1 MAGPAYI
8 IIASFLWALDGLLRR
23 SLQTLPPLTIVF
35 LEHAVGFGLLLPFLP
50 SVLKEVKKFPLRDI
64 AWSAWIALFSGVL
77 GTLWFTTALLEIQF
91 IPFSVVFLLQKL
103 QPIFVFLASLLFL
116 GERPKRERLFWSGVA
131 IVAAYFVTFPLG
143 RVDLDTGAGTV
154 TAALYA
160 LGAAFAWGTSTV
172 FSRLLLQNQ
181 SYKASLFM
189 RFGLASV
196 IAGLLFFVIPEQQV
210 VAQVSAQQLGTLFV
224 IALSTGMVALGLY
237 YKGLA
242 RTSPSVS
249 TVLELI
255 FPVTAVLIDVFANDV
270 ILHPTQYLA
279 ALVLFYAATHV
290 VRLGKD
296 GLPLIFRSMK
306 VKGDGRG
313 KQLGFPTIN
322 LQIPWNL
329 VLTNGIYA
337 CWITIDGVKYAG
349 ALHFGAVPT
358 FDKKER
364 TLEVYVL
371 TEDDLPN
378 EHIQKANIQVEVA
391 AKLREV
397 LKFDSSKALTQQI
410 TKDVQLAKTALG
422 IS

>member
-1 MAGPAYI
+1 MGPAYI
-8 IIASFLWALDGLLRR
+8 VIAAFLWALDGLLRR

-35 LEHAVGFGLLLPFLP
+35 LEHLVGLLLLLPFLP
-50 SVLKEVKKFPLRDI
+50 GIFKEVRKFPARDV

-77 GTLWFTTALLEIQF
+77 GTLWFTIALLEVQF

-103 QPIFVFLASLLFL
+103 QPVFVFLASIFFL
-116 GERPKRERLFWSGVA
+116 GERPKRARFYWSAVA

-143 RVDLDTGAGTV
+143 KVDFNTGAGTV

-189 RFGLASV
+189 RFALASV
-196 IAGLLFFVIPEQQV
+196 IAGLLFIAMPAQQAV
-210 VAQVSAQQLGTLFV
+210 VQVSFEQMRTLFL

-242 RTSPSVS
+242 KTSPSVA
-249 TVLELI
+249 TVLELV

-270 ILHPTQYLA
+270 VLHTSQYIA

-296 GLPLIFRSMK
+296 GLPMFFRSVK

-322 LQIPWNL
+322 LHIPWNL
-329 VLTNGIYA
+329 VLTSGIYA
-337 CWITIDGVKYAG
+337 CWITIDGTRYAG
-349 ALHFGAVPT
+349 ALHFGSVPT
-358 FDKKER
+358 FDKVER
-364 TLEVYVL
+364 TLEIYVL
-371 TEDDLPN
+371 TDEDLPN
-378 EHIQKANIQVEVA
+378 EKIKKAQISVEVVS
-391 AKLREV
+391 KLREV
-397 LKFDSSKALTQQI
+397 IKFEDVKDLKKQI
-410 TKDVQLAKTALG
+410 AQDVDNSRALG
-422 IS
+422 VRV